1 MFAVLCALS
10 GRAHNLRAVFASNS
24 KRPCLRAIFEH
35 QARTRLDVVAPLCR
49 DATDVFHSGPD
60 RLGAAPNRRQDGGD
74 FMIEYL
80 NEDEVYRVGICIEQ
94 AGLDFYTEMAEKAD
108 DPQTK
113 RVFRRLARDEKEHLA
128 FFESLD
134 LRTAGGMGAR
144 PAGQDAELSKYVCSI
159 VDGGIFKNI
168 GRMEKVA
175 RRKFNSESALELAL
189 EVEKDAVLYYSE
201 AYRANPKKS
210 AKKALERL
218 IDEEKSHVVE
228 ISRRLEALRK
238 QKARGA
244 KKTKKK

>member
-1 MFAVLCALS
+1 
-10 GRAHNLRAVFASNS
+10 
-24 KRPCLRAIFEH
+24 
-35 QARTRLDVVAPLCR
+35 
-49 DATDVFHSGPD
+49 
-60 RLGAAPNRRQDGGD
+60 
-74 FMIEYL
+74 MIEYL

-94 AGLDFYTEMAEKAD
+94 AGLDFYTKMAEKAG

-113 RVFRRLARDEKEHLA
+113 RVFRKLARDEKEHLA

-134 LRTAGGMGAR
+134 LKTAGSMGAR

-159 VDGGIFKNI
+159 VDGGIFKSI

-189 EVEKDAVLYYSE
+189 QVEKDAVLYYSE
-201 AYRANPKKS
+201 AFRANPKQS

-218 IDEEKSHVVE
+218 INEEKSHVVV

-238 QKARGA
+238 RNARGA